1 MTKPNKIQLKTAIDM
16 IEVLTK
22 QDVIAI
28 EYEDGSYNKFNYT
41 TLQDGK
47 RRFVDFS
54 KVKVD

>member
-1 MTKPNKIQLKTAIDM
+1 MTKPNKIRLKVAIDM

-22 QDVIAI
+22 QDVIEI
-28 EYEDGSYNKFNYT
+28 GYEDGSYNKFNYT

>member
-1 MTKPNKIQLKTAIDM
+1 MAKQNKIQLKVAIDM
-16 IEVLTK
+16 LEVLTK
-22 QDVIAI
+22 QDVISI
-28 EYEDGSYNKFNYT
+28 EYEDGSYSKFNY

>member
-41 TLQDGK
+41 LQDGK
-47 RRFVDFS
+47 RRFINLSEVFVD
-54 KVKVD
+54 

>member
-1 MTKPNKIQLKTAIDM
+1 MTKPNKIRLKVAIDM

-22 QDVIAI
+22 QDVIEI
-28 EYEDGSYNKFNYT
+28 GYEDGSCNKFNYI

>member
-1 MTKPNKIQLKTAIDM
+1 MTKSNKIRLKVAIDM

-22 QDVIAI
+22 QDVIEI
-28 EYEDGSYNKFNYT
+28 GYEDGPCNKFNYT